1 MEKKTK
7 KKFDPFDQ
15 VYEFINY
22 KMPEGTRDMSFQSEE
37 DIKEVE
43 DRYRHLSEFGAKF
56 TLNQLENYLTKLYDL
71 TDKNNRMDLKLNPEK
86 ENL

>member
-7 KKFDPFDQ
+7 KKFDPFDDIYQ
-15 VYEFINY
+15 FVTEQ
-22 KMPEGTRDMSFQSEE
+22 MPDGTRDMSYQSEE
-37 DIKEVE
+37 DIKRVE

-56 TLNQLENYLTKLYDL
+56 TLNQYEVYLEKLFIL
-71 TDKNNRMDLKLNPEK
+71 VRKNNQKDLKLNPEK